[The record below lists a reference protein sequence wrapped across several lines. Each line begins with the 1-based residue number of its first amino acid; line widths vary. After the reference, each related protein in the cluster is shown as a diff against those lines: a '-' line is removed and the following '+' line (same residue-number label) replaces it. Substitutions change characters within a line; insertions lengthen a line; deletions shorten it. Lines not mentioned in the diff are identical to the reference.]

1 MLVKTYR
8 RDPLFICAVFM
19 MVLSLLAVREMYVVG
34 WEICRM
40 SVDVVGWEVSLRC
53 DGLLRTKKKIK

>member
-1 MLVKTYR
+1 
-8 RDPLFICAVFM
+8 M

-40 SVDVVGWEVSLRC
+40 SVDVVGREVSLRC
-53 DGLLRTKKKIK
+53 DGLLRTKNKIKNNFFFLKKKF